1 MLIVCIGTLFFLG
14 VLYFNLGQ
22 DTEDLP
28 EEEFE
33 NKYWWDV
40 FGPIIAIAIINIG
53 GLIMSLF

>member
-1 MLIVCIGTLFFLG
+1 MLITYIGTLFFLG
-14 VLYFNLGQ
+14 VLYFNLCQ

-40 FGPIIAIAIINIG
+40 FGPIIAIAVINIG
-53 GLIMSLF
+53 GIIISIF